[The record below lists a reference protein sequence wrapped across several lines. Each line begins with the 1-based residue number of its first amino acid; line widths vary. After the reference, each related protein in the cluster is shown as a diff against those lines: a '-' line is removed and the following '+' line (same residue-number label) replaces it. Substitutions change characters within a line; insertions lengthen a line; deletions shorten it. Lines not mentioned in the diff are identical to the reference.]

1 PGRGFRGVFPGC
13 RPGLQLGAVPFHMWV
28 PDVYQGSPTAV
39 TLILGAAPKLA
50 AFAITLRLLVEGL
63 HGIALDWQPMLMILA
78 VLSLAIGNLTAIVQ
92 SNFKRMLAYST
103 IGQMGFVFLGLL
115 SGVGADGNNAGAYG
129 ASLFYV
135 VIYVITTL

>member
-50 AFAITLRLLVEGL
+50 AFAIALRLLVEGL
-63 HGIALDWQPMLMILA
+63 HGLAADWQPMLMILA
-78 VLSLAIGNLTAIVQ
+78 VLSLAIGNLTAIAQ
-92 SNFKRMLAYST
+92 TNFKRMLAYST
-103 IGQMGFVFLGLL
+103 ISHVGFVLLGLM
-115 SGVGADGNNAGAYG
+115 SGAVEGNPGASAQAYG
-129 ASLFYV
+129 SALFYMLV
-135 VIYVITTL
+135 